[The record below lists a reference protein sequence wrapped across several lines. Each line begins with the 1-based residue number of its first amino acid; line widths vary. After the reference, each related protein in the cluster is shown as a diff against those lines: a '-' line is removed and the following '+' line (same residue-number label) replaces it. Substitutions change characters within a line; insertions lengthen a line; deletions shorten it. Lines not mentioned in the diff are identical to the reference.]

1 MTTTTTADPYA
12 SVRESPGFADL
23 AAFQAGETD
32 TFPQTGWEK
41 SCAAQYARRDA
52 ERDARWTAMRAWLE
66 HWAESARATMREHEN
81 SGVRFSLALCQTAL
95 DEMTRLEQAR

>member
-41 SCAAQYARRDA
+41 AEIAEQCESGRCWTVYGAADETKRVSPYA
-52 ERDARWTAMRAWLE
+52 E
-66 HWAESARATMREHEN
+66 HKPQE
-81 SGVRFSLALCQTAL
+81 G
-95 DEMTRLEQAR
+95 